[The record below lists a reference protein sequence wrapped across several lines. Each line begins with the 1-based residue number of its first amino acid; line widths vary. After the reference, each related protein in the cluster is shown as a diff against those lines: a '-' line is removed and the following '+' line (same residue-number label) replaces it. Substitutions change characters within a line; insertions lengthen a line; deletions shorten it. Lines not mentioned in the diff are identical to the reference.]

1 MGHWYSKDGSP
12 QHFITG
18 ANGKQ
23 RDSTLR
29 DARKHGWYPSVTGIL
44 DTIAKPGL
52 VNWMINQSVLA
63 ALTIP
68 RIDDEPDD
76 ALIARIRKD
85 GAEEGKRAAERGIE
99 IHDDIEKLYLEESDA
114 SFVDGDL
121 YLLKHSEIAVEAWK
135 AISKYCGTNDF
146 TPEKTVVG
154 DGYGGK
160 VDLHNDDFVIDYKTK
175 IITDEQW
182 EKYQIYLSSM
192 GKKKPPKLAYD
203 EHCMQ
208 LAAYKEALPMVK
220 TSIGSLP
227 GLTNM
232 RRLVNVFVDRN
243 IAGRVIIH
251 EWTGEEAILAWQK
264 FDLLVKYWQLTKNY
278 YPDNEES

>member
-1 MGHWYSKDGSP
+1 MGHWYSKDAKP
-12 QHFITG
+12 QHFT
-18 ANGKQ
+18 NG

-52 VNWMINQSVLA
+52 VNWMINQSVMA
-63 ALTIP
+63 ALTLP
-68 RIDDEPDD
+68 RIDGETDD
-76 ALIARIRKD
+76 QLIARIRRD
-85 GAEEGKRAAERGIE
+85 GKEEGQKAAERGTE
-99 IHDDIEKLYLEESDA
+99 IHDDIERIWNNVEA
-114 SFVDGDL
+114 
-121 YLLKHSEIAVEAWK
+121 LKHEDIARAAVHEILGYTCADDDL
-135 AISKYCGTNDF
+135 I
-146 TPEKTVVG
+146 PEQIVVG
-154 DGYGGK
+154 EGYGGK
-160 VDLHNDDFVIDYKTK
+160 VDLYNDDFVIDYKTK
-175 IITDEQW
+175 VITDDQW

-264 FDLLVKYWQLTKNY
+264 FGLLVKYWQLTKNY